1 MTTKNKQET
10 SRILIVDDHPL
21 VRRGL
26 SELFNG
32 EDDLEVCGEAAG
44 ATEAIEKIKELK
56 PDLLIIDISLE
67 DTNGIELI
75 KRLRSQNVKA
85 KMLVSSMHD
94 ESLYAERALRA
105 GAQGFVNKEVATE
118 HVINAVRKILG
129 GGVYLS
135 SEMTGNLLQRVVDGT
150 DGADKSSIETLSD
163 RELEVFERIGDGL
176 TTREIAGKLG
186 LSVKT
191 IETHREHIKIK
202 LRLRNSVEL
211 TRRAVQWVLEKK

>member
-1 MTTKNKQET
+1 MATKKKKKAAQ
-10 SRILIVDDHPL
+10 ILIVDDHPL

-26 SELFNG
+26 TELFNG
-32 EDDLEVCGEAAG
+32 EADLEVCGEASG
-44 ATEAIEKIKELK
+44 AIEAIEQVKKLK

-75 KRLRSQNVKA
+75 KRLRSQNVES

-118 HVINAVRKILG
+118 HVLEAVRKVLDG
-129 GGVYLS
+129 NVYLS
-135 SEMTGNLLQRVVDGT
+135 NEMTGNLLQRVVDGN
-150 DGADKSSIETLSD
+150 DVADRSSIETLSD

-176 TTREIAGKLG
+176 TTREIAEKLS

-211 TRRAVQWVLEKK
+211 TRRAVQWVLEKG